1 MKKMMMILV
10 PMLLL
15 TSVIYA
21 KSDVKSL
28 DKLDKE
34 KIPVKESMLNTSDE
48 NYLTIGE
55 AVIRDYKSFYS
66 LDRLTR
72 LGIGFGVGAVGANT
86 NIDTQVQNW
95 YQDNIRS
102 KRTDDFSKTV
112 KVFGEGKYLIPLS
125 LLSASINY
133 FDAESPVGVWGV
145 YTSRA
150 YLTGTPALLLMQ
162 KITGASRPGETDH
175 DSKWRPFDDNNGV
188 SGHAFMGAIP
198 FLTLANMYDDNKVV
212 KYLAYAAS
220 FATAWSRVN
229 DDSHYLSQAA
239 LGWYMAFESVDA
251 VFDADREKKNISITP
266 MIGRDSYGVS
276 VQMKW

>member
-66 LDRLTR
+66 LDRITR

>member
-1 MKKMMMILV
+1 MMILV